1 MLCRISNFYIM
12 NFFKNS
18 FRSVG
23 ESLGL
28 KVEMFEDRLVV
39 CAPFWK
45 RALSTDSTFCDAL
58 VACGILTQKQME
70 HAARRYRLGASK
82 SRGVIFWQI
91 DHEERIHNGKIMYYR
106 DDCHRDKEHKPTW
119 VSYLLQKRHRFP
131 DNPPCSHTLFGL
143 HLLPSNSPLGPGPF
157 RRFSQ
162 KLTSGARPR
171 CAVVE
176 AEKTAVILSE
186 MYPQYLWLATG
197 GLGETQPEKFR
208 PLRGCEVILFP
219 DTDPDG
225 IAFKRWTDAAAE
237 VNRQLWWE
245 GCPKICVSDLLE
257 RCATPEQKCRK
268 IDLADFYLE
277 TVCQTD

>member
-1 MLCRISNFYIM
+1 MKIAV
-12 NFFKNS
+12 NS
-18 FRSVG
+18 FRAVG

-28 KVEMFEDRLVV
+28 KVEMFEGRLMVW
-39 CAPFWK
+39 APFWR
-45 RALSTDSTFCDAL
+45 RALSTESVFCDAL
-58 VACGILTQKQME
+58 VACGILTQEQME
-70 HAARRYRLGASK
+70 HASQRYRLGASK

-106 DDCHRDKEHKPTW
+106 DDCHRDKAHKPTW
-119 VSYLLQKRHRFP
+119 VSYLLQQRYRFP
-131 DNPPCSHTLFGL
+131 DNPPCSHALFGL
-143 HLLPSNSPLGPGPF
+143 HLLHTGS
-157 RRFSQ
+157 
-162 KLTSGARPR
+162 RPR

-245 GCPKICVSDLLE
+245 DCPKICVSDLLE
-257 RCATPEQKCRK
+257 RCATPEQKRRK